1 MARSPQTSPVTA
13 SFQHLWSNLPP
24 YGPALVLLILAV
36 PLGFELGLHYAV
48 ASLLLAA
55 LSFVTVRKLLGQ
67 KATAEREK
75 DWSTEQLLQSQK
87 LASIGELSAGI
98 AHEINNPLAIIR
110 QEAEWLLHLFK
121 KESPPEAAEI
131 KNCLTEVVHQVDRA
145 REITHNL
152 LNFARRRQPVVQA
165 VDLNRLVEDMTLLVA
180 KEAQHNHITVLKK
193 LQPDLPAINSD
204 APLLRQVIL
213 NLLNNAIQ
221 AVGQDGTVTV
231 TTRVAEASQVMVQV
245 DDTGVGI
252 SKENLA
258 QIFDPFFTTK
268 PQGKGTGLG
277 LSICH
282 GIVERLG
289 GRISA
294 TSEEG
299 KGSSFTVKLPPAL
312 PRREI

>member
-1 MARSPQTSPVTA
+1 MERSPQTSPLAV
-13 SFQHLWSNLPP
+13 SLQHLRSHLPV
-24 YGPALVLLILAV
+24 YGPALVLLILAI
-36 PLGFELGLHYAV
+36 PLGFQAGLRYAV

-55 LSFVTVRKLLGQ
+55 LSFVTVRQLLGQ
-67 KATAEREK
+67 KAAAEREK
-75 DWSTEQLLQSQK
+75 NWSAEQLLQSQK

-121 KESPPEAAEI
+121 KESPPAADEI
-131 KNCLTEVVHQVDRA
+131 KNCLAEVVHQVDRA

-152 LNFARRRQPVVQA
+152 LNFARRQQPVVQA
-165 VDLNRLVEDMTLLVA
+165 VDLNRLVEDMSLLVA
-180 KEAQHNHITVLKK
+180 KEAKNNSISMVKE
-193 LQPDLPAINSD
+193 LQPDLPSINSD

-231 TTRVAEASQVMVQV
+231 TTRVTDANQVLFQV
-245 DDTGVGI
+245 DDTGPGI

-282 GIVERLG
+282 GIIERLG
-289 GRISA
+289 GKISA
-294 TSEEG
+294 ASVEG
-299 KGSSFTVKLPPAL
+299 QGASFIVQLPQVL
-312 PRREI
+312 DRREI

>member
-1 MARSPQTSPVTA
+1 V
-13 SFQHLWSNLPP
+13 
-24 YGPALVLLILAV
+24 YGPALVLLILAI
-36 PLGFELGLHYAV
+36 PLGFQAGLRYAV

-55 LSFVTVRKLLGQ
+55 LSFVTVRQLLGQ
-67 KATAEREK
+67 KAAAEREK
-75 DWSTEQLLQSQK
+75 NWSAEQLLQSQK

-121 KESPPEAAEI
+121 KESPPAADEI
-131 KNCLTEVVHQVDRA
+131 KNCLAEVVHQVDRA

-152 LNFARRRQPVVQA
+152 LNFARRQQPVVQA
-165 VDLNRLVEDMTLLVA
+165 VDLNRLVEDMSLLVA
-180 KEAQHNHITVLKK
+180 KEAKNNSISMVKE
-193 LQPDLPAINSD
+193 LQPDLPSINSD

-231 TTRVAEASQVMVQV
+231 TTRVTDANQVLFQV
-245 DDTGVGI
+245 DDTGPGI

-282 GIVERLG
+282 GIIERLG
-289 GRISA
+289 GKISA
-294 TSEEG
+294 ASVEG
-299 KGSSFTVKLPPAL
+299 QGASFIVQLPQVL
-312 PRREI
+312 DRREI

>member
-1 MARSPQTSPVTA
+1 MARSPQTSPVTT
-13 SFQHLWSNLPP
+13 SFQHLWSNLTV

-36 PLGFELGLHYAV
+36 PLGFQVGLHYAA

-55 LSFVTVRKLLGQ
+55 LSFVTVRQLLGQ
-67 KATAEREK
+67 KAEAEREK

-110 QEAEWLLHLFK
+110 QEAEWLLHIFK
-121 KESPPEAAEI
+121 KESPPDAAEI
-131 KNCLTEVVHQVDRA
+131 KNCLTEIVHQVDRA

-180 KEAQHNHITVLKK
+180 KEAQQNHISVVKQ
-193 LQPDLPAINSD
+193 LQPDLPSINSD

-221 AVGQDGTVTV
+221 ATGPDGTVTV
-231 TTRVAEASQVMVQV
+231 TTRVTDANQVMVQV
-245 DDTGVGI
+245 DDTGCGI
-252 SKENLA
+252 PKEHLA

-282 GIVERLG
+282 GIIERLG
-289 GRISA
+289 GKISA
-294 TSEEG
+294 TSEEE
-299 KGSSFTVKLPPAL
+299 KGSSFIIKLPEAL
-312 PRREI
+312 DRREI

>member
-1 MARSPQTSPVTA
+1 MARSPQTSPFAA
-13 SFQHLWSNLPP
+13 SFQHLWSNLPV
-24 YGPALVLLILAV
+24 YGPALVLWILAV
-36 PLGFELGLHYAV
+36 PLGFQVGLQYAV

-55 LSFVTVRKLLGQ
+55 LSFVTVRQLLSQ
-67 KATAEREK
+67 KASAEREK
-75 DWSTEQLLQSQK
+75 DWSEEQLLQSQK
-87 LASIGELSAGI
+87 LAAIGELSAGI

-121 KESPPEAAEI
+121 KESPPDAAEI

-152 LNFARRRQPVVQA
+152 LNFARRQQPVVQA
-165 VDLNRLVEDMTLLVA
+165 VDLNRLVEDMSLLVA
-180 KEAQHNHITVLKK
+180 KEAQHNRISMVKQ
-193 LQPDLPAINSD
+193 LQPDLPSINSD

-221 AVGQDGTVTV
+221 ATGPDGTVTV
-231 TTRVAEASQVMVQV
+231 TTRVDANQVMVQV
-245 DDTGVGI
+245 DDTGSGI
-252 SKENLA
+252 SKENIA

-282 GIVERLG
+282 GIIERLG

-294 TSEEG
+294 ASEEG
-299 KGSSFTVKLPPAL
+299 KGASFTVKLPPVL
-312 PRREI
+312 DRREI

>member
-1 MARSPQTSPVTA
+1 MVRSPQTSPFTA
-13 SFQHLWSNLPP
+13 TFQHLWNNLSA
-24 YGPALVLLILAV
+24 YGPALVLVILAV
-36 PLGFELGLHYAV
+36 PLGFQVGLPYAV

-55 LSFVTVRKLLGQ
+55 LSLVTVRQILGQ

-75 DWSTEQLLQSQK
+75 DWSAEQLLQSQK

-121 KESPPEAAEI
+121 KESPPDAAEI

-152 LNFARRRQPVVQA
+152 LNFARRQQPVVQA

-180 KEAQHNHITVLKK
+180 KEAQHHQIAVVKQ
-193 LQPDLPAINSD
+193 LQPDLPSINSD

-221 AVGQDGTVTV
+221 ATGPDGTVTV
-231 TTRVAEASQVMVQV
+231 TTRVVEPNQVMVQI
-245 DDTGVGI
+245 DDTGHGI
-252 SKENLA
+252 PKENLA

-282 GIVERLG
+282 GIIERLG
-289 GRISA
+289 GKISA
-294 TSEEG
+294 ASEVG
-299 KGSSFTVKLPPAL
+299 KGSSFTVKLPQAL
-312 PRREI
+312 KRREI

>member
-1 MARSPQTSPVTA
+1 MVRSPRTSPFAA
-13 SFQHLWSNLPP
+13 SFQHLRPHLPA
-24 YGPALVLLILAV
+24 YGPALVLVLLAI
-36 PLGFELGLHYAV
+36 PLGFQVGLTYAA
-48 ASLLLAA
+48 ASLLLSA
-55 LSFVTVRKLLGQ
+55 LSFVTVRQLLGQ
-67 KATAEREK
+67 KAAAEQEK

-121 KESPPEAAEI
+121 KESPPDAAEI
-131 KNCLTEVVHQVDRA
+131 KNCLTEVVYQVDRA

-152 LNFARRRQPVVQA
+152 LNFARRRQPVAQA
-165 VDLNRLVEDMTLLVA
+165 VDLNRLVEDMTMLVA
-180 KEAQHNHITVLKK
+180 KEAQNNRISVVKQ
-193 LQPDLPAINSD
+193 LQPDLPSINSD

-231 TTRVAEASQVMVQV
+231 TTRVAEGHQVMFQV
-245 DDTGVGI
+245 DDTGGGI
-252 SKENLA
+252 SRENLA

-282 GIVERLG
+282 GIIERLG
-289 GRISA
+289 GKISA
-294 TSEEG
+294 ASVEG
-299 KGSSFTVKLPPAL
+299 KGASFTVKLPPAL
-312 PRREI
+312 DRSEI

>member
-1 MARSPQTSPVTA
+1 MVRSPQTSPLAA
-13 SFQHLWSNLPP
+13 SFQQLRSHLPA

-36 PLGFELGLHYAV
+36 PLGFQAGLHFAM

-55 LSFVTVRKLLGQ
+55 LSFVTVRQLLGQ
-67 KATAEREK
+67 KAAAEREK

-152 LNFARRRQPVVQA
+152 LNFARRQQPVVQA
-165 VDLNRLVEDMTLLVA
+165 VDLNRLVEDMSLLVA
-180 KEAQHNHITVLKK
+180 KEAKNNGISIVKE
-193 LQPDLPAINSD
+193 LQPDLPPINSD
-204 APLLRQVIL
+204 APLIRQVIL

-221 AVGQDGTVTV
+221 AVGQGGTVTV
-231 TTRVAEASQVMVQV
+231 TTGVTDTDQVIFQV
-245 DDTGVGI
+245 DDTGPGI

-258 QIFDPFFTTK
+258 QVFDPFFTTK

-282 GIVERLG
+282 GIIERLG
-289 GRISA
+289 GKISA
-294 TSEEG
+294 TSAEG
-299 KGSSFTVKLPPAL
+299 HGASFTVRLPQAL